1 MSAVME
7 AGTSRS
13 MPDIRLRED
22 MKKKGQKTAKKRT
35 KAEKEEDEEEVRLSQ
50 RSEHLGWVETGS

>member
-13 MPDIRLRED
+13 MPDIRIRED
-22 MKKKGQKTAKKRT
+22 MKKKGQKSVKKRT
-35 KAEKEEDEEEVRLSQ
+35 NAEKEEAEEEVRLF
-50 RSEHLGWVETGS
+50 TAI